1 MNTHTQIQ
9 PRAIRREF
17 VSAET
22 ATSESIDAALSEA
35 FDIAF
40 GYMPAIETP
49 KLHAGFAAEIRQRL
63 REGQSPKRIAHEVG
77 CSVQTVYNH
86 ARKLRA

>member
-1 MNTHTQIQ
+1 MNIHTPQ
-9 PRAIRREF
+9 PRKF

-35 FDIAF
+35 FALALDH
-40 GYMPAIETP
+40 MPAIETP

-77 CSVQTVYNH
+77 CTVQTVYNH
-86 ARKLRA
+86 ARKMRA